1 VDTQTTLVTHT
12 IDNGLAEV
20 VLARP
25 DKLNALTLDMVE
37 QLHAALLSA
46 EQAGARALILRGE
59 GRAFS
64 AGRDLSGVDPATDDA
79 ERVLAEVFNPLIRRV
94 REFPAP
100 TFAAVQGAC
109 LGVGLG
115 LALACDV
122 VIVGADARMGSPFAR
137 LGAVLDS
144 GGHAFFVERLGSH
157 RALELIYTGR
167 LLSGA
172 EADAWGLVNRCLPND
187 QLLLEVRHM
196 AAAVA
201 NGPTLAFR
209 ASKLLVRRIE
219 DEHLALEDVL
229 SAEAAAQAAAMR
241 TADSREGFAAFQARR
256 EAHFI
261 GA

>member
-1 VDTQTTLVTHT
+1 MLVTHS
-12 IDNGLAEV
+12 IQDQVAEI
-20 VLARP
+20 VLNRP
-25 DKLNALTLDMVE
+25 DKLNALTVESVE
-37 QLHAALLSA
+37 QLHAALQAA
-46 EQAGARALILRGE
+46 ETQAVRALVLRGE

-64 AGRDLSGVDPATDDA
+64 AGRDLAGVDPETDDA
-79 ERVLAEVFNPLIRRV
+79 ERILSEVFNPLIRRV

-122 VIVGADARMGSPFAR
+122 VIAAEEARIGSPFAR
-137 LGAVLDS
+137 IGAVLDS

-167 LLSGA
+167 LLSGS
-172 EADAWGLVNRCLPND
+172 EAAAWGLINRAVPTT
-187 QLLLEVRHM
+187 QLLEEVHRM

-201 NGPTLAFR
+201 RGPTVAFR
-209 ASKLLVRRIE
+209 TSKTLVRRIE
-219 DEHLALEDVL
+219 DEHLRLEEVL
-229 SAEAAAQAAAMR
+229 SAEAAAQGAASQ
-241 TADSREGFAAFQARR
+241 TADYREGFAAFQSKRDPK
-256 EAHFI
+256 FV